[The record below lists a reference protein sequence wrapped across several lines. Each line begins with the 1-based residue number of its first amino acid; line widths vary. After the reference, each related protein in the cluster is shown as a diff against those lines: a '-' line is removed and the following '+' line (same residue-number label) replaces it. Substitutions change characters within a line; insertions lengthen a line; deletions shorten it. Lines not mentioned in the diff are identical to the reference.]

1 MSFIVITYGY
11 NLYSIF
17 NIESTTLP
25 LIDNIIKSVF
35 SNIRS
40 TLSQK
45 KEVFQGELQ
54 VLTNEEESL
63 KKQITKLEQD
73 KVKEEEKQEEI
84 RRQKEIEAKKDLK
97 GKSKPLAKQGNT
109 VKGNT
114 VQLLIDEIQKL
125 IKSSQV
131 VSENKEK
138 YNKKLKQVNSTIST
152 YDSIDE
158 TKIKFDLVDLAKGVR
173 VEIDKKDNIEAK
185 EYLEDKECYEMVI
198 EKVND
203 KGETIYETLKVDG
216 FVLRTNQEDI
226 IYDEMEKSGRF
237 NKNKGKK
244 K

>member
-97 GKSKPLAKQGNT
+97 GKSKPVAKQGNT

>member
-45 KEVFQGELQ
+45 KEVFQVELQ

-97 GKSKPLAKQGNT
+97 GKSKPVAKQGNT
-109 VKGNT
+109 TKGNT

-125 IKSSQV
+125 IKSSQM

-138 YNKKLKQVNSTIST
+138 YNKKLKQVNSTISS
-152 YDSIDE
+152 YESIDE
-158 TKIKFDLVDLAKGVR
+158 SKIKFDLVDLAKGVK

-198 EKVND
+198 EKANE
-203 KGETIYETLKVDG
+203 KGESLYETLKVDG
-216 FVLRTNQEDI
+216 FVLRTIQEDI

>member
-45 KEVFQGELQ
+45 KEVFQVELQ

-97 GKSKPLAKQGNT
+97 GKSKPVTKQGNT
-109 VKGNT
+109 TKGNT

-125 IKSSQV
+125 IKSSQM

-138 YNKKLKQVNSTIST
+138 YNKKLKQVNSTISS
-152 YDSIDE
+152 YESIDE
-158 TKIKFDLVDLAKGVR
+158 SKIKFDLVDLAKGVK

-198 EKVND
+198 EKANE
-203 KGETIYETLKVDG
+203 KGETLYETLKVDG
-216 FVLRTNQEDI
+216 FVLRTIQEDI